1 MDNIDAHVIEKGGK
15 ITAPVMHQALYD
27 VAVLDADAAA
37 TLPWREGYRN
47 GGGGG
52 LGKEEIFSFDGGG
65 GENRSG
71 EEEGDGQSGEVG
83 KGRRK
88 KKKKRRSGGG
98 GGGSSV
104 EDVEAMFGKRK

>member
-27 VAVLDADAAA
+27 VAVLDGDATA
-37 TLPWREGYRN
+37 TLPWREGYRKNN

-52 LGKEEIFSFDGGG
+52 RGKEEEFSSFDGG
-65 GENRSG
+65 ENCSG
-71 EEEGDGQSGEVG
+71 TEEGDGQSGEGG
-83 KGRRK
+83 KGRRRK
-88 KKKKRRSGGG
+88 KKKTRRSGG
-98 GGGSSV
+98 SSL